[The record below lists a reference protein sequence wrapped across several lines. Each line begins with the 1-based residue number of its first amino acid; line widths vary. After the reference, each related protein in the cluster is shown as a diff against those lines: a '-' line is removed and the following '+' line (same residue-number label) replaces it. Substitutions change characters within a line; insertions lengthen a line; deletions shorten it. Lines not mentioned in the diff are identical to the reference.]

1 MKLLKKEQLK
11 SLVRAHQLQQQG
23 YKFHT
28 WNGPNEFP
36 PCITIFSAPNYCASD
51 NDAAVMITEGDNV
64 DVRTFAE
71 KKDKPFCLP
80 ERPDAFQIFWPRMTS
95 HILECVHLIMKFV
108 VCESN
113 SEIAPVLK
121 RTSSIDSKY
130 IQRVIAHSKK
140 SLSKEDQDKL
150 EDAAKI
156 LSAKPKDELSELEDD
171 LDIDDLDQEMGE
183 HLTAAKL
190 V

>member
-140 SLSKEDQDKL
+140 SLSPEEQDKL

-156 LSAKPKDELSELEDD
+156 L
-171 LDIDDLDQEMGE
+171 
-183 HLTAAKL
+183 
-190 V
+190 